1 MIIVLAA
8 LLVIPA
14 AAACTAATT
23 TGTTS
28 VETPS
33 AGNTDAGTTI
43 TVLQLNICH
52 GGMAGCY
59 RGDVVLDKAVE
70 VITSSRPQVLSVN
83 EACSGDVERL
93 RPAMGPARALFVA
106 ARDLDGTPTL
116 CTDGDQQ
123 YGNILMVADGFAGT
137 TEETG
142 TYDAQY
148 RAADG
153 HRELRSWACL
163 PAAGLSACTT
173 HLSSDNAPTALAQC
187 QDLMRRAAG
196 YPQPAIVM
204 GDFNLKDQGSPS
216 MSDCD
221 PPGFSRRGDDDVQ
234 HIYASDDLSFAKTT
248 KIDMTGTTDH
258 PGWLA
263 TLTNP

>member
-1 MIIVLAA
+1 MSRVTLVLALV
-8 LLVIPA
+8 LLVLPS
-14 AAACTAATT
+14 AAACA
-23 TGTTS
+23 GTTS
-28 VETPS
+28 
-33 AGNTDAGTTI
+33 AGTTI

-59 RGDVVLDKAVE
+59 RGDVVLDKAAE
-70 VITSSRPQVLSVN
+70 VIRSSGPQVLSVN

-116 CTDGDQQ
+116 CRDGKQQ
-123 YGNILMVADGFAGT
+123 YGNILMVANGYAGT

-148 RAADG
+148 TAAG
-153 HRELRSWACL
+153 GALELRSWGCL
-163 PAAGLSACTT
+163 LGARLSACTT

-196 YPQPAIVM
+196 QPRPAVVA
-204 GDFNLKDQGSPS
+204 GDFNLKDEGSPG
-216 MSDCD
+216 MRDCD
-221 PPGFSRRGDDDVQ
+221 PPGFSRRGDGSVQ
-234 HIYASDDLSFAKTT
+234 HIYAGNDLSFAKTT
-248 KIDMTGTTDH
+248 EIDMAGTTDH

-263 TLTNP
+263 TLTTP